1 MNNLPINL
9 MLSVLLFV
17 GITALVLFVQLK
29 LSQSKSKYLGLIL
42 PVLSF
47 LYSLMIVLS
56 LAAFTV
62 STITLTETSVVSVI
76 DEQTGETIEESE
88 ELTDEPEQ
96 IVEVREVDSN
106 LSGFMQLAFIFLV
119 SNIPTVVLGGIY
131 VNERNKIK
139 MNSEIEKMKISDL

>member
-88 ELTDEPEQ
+88 EFTDEPEQ

>member
-42 PVLSF
+42 PALSF

-88 ELTDEPEQ
+88 EFTDEPEQ

-106 LSGFMQLAFIFLV
+106 LSGFMQLGFIFLV